1 MKPVYTEVHI
11 AQLPDSDNDN
21 EIIDE
26 YDEITRQGT
35 QQPKRG
41 PFQNYMVYMFLYFHS
56 VVFLKV
62 KFLILTNVAQV
73 TQLGRFANEAGD
85 ALSHPPNSATAHNG
99 LCTFVEVRVDFN
111 FPTRS

>member
-56 VVFLKV
+56 VVFFESEDLN
-62 KFLILTNVAQV
+62 T
-73 TQLGRFANEAGD
+73 D
-85 ALSHPPNSATAHNG
+85 
-99 LCTFVEVRVDFN
+99 
-111 FPTRS
+111 